1 MLFREKMDKIDL
13 IVRRLEKEQLPL
25 EEALLLFEE
34 GIGLIREC
42 QSFLRETEQKVTILS
57 GAGEEIPF
65 PGTDHCEK

>member
-13 IVRRLEKEQLPL
+13 IVKRLEKEQLPL

-57 GAGEEIPF
+57 GTGEEIPF
-65 PGTDHCEK
+65 PGTDYCEK